1 MDPSWGSACP
11 VSALPGTFLLIAT
24 LTMTL
29 LFGMQYSLKVV
40 VVVLVLLMNALL
52 APYRCL
58 SPSVLVVL
66 LRFVYIFLPRP
77 VADAVK
83 TALLA
88 KAAPAGELLDADSD
102 VMAWR
107 RIQRLHFEADDPTSA
122 EDIKELYHRYVTA
135 CQSVLDKAEA
145 TLREVQE
152 LEIPNLRHPLCLL
165 KQWSSLPQAI
175 ERGDSMVRTI
185 ERERRIHS
193 RLSSHPSGISLTWS
207 TRRLLY
213 GALLRATPLFNDS
226 DIGFAAF
233 IDRLE
238 HSTEG
243 DTDKFVANLALLA
256 KHGGFSTIDK
266 FLKLGSQRSNNGGN
280 RRHQQGAKRPRFD
293 SKNEP
298 GNESNTNRS
307 WYSPQPQGTMS
318 TRDLASSSTRPK
330 PSDNSRRS
338 GPPHKRQSLPSSKP
352 PPTSSKPIT
361 CYRCGQITHSLLTS
375 HLRVL
380 SEKPE
385 GVDEVVS
392 VALDTMNSVNL
403 VTVSLAQRLGCSIS
417 SDLTRLTSLGNQS
430 SPGKATDIRL
440 FIVGKGIVSLHC
452 LVVADDALEQSCDC
466 EVLVGFRDLDRIG
479 AHVTIPRSVEAPAST
494 DVSWS
499 VLESSATDYLRSRVN
514 VWVPLVGAP
523 NFSARLRPISPS
535 DQSDTSEQKWVFEVH
550 DFSPGLLA
558 KLSAEAQKE
567 YWGEIQK
574 FRDNGWWLDSLPSN
588 AERPVRESPIDAFA
602 DLVDGLVVLNFYD
615 DLLLMVLCGS
625 RFPANKC
632 DDLRAIS
639 APCRHLG
646 LLWKIDDDRLS
657 DDLRVSR
664 RQAFSYAGRSFDP
677 LRCHSLAVL
686 AGLPGTR
693 GGILIISKPKPFALL
708 FLLSPT
714 MALAMVSVSI
724 QPGVMKLFGL
734 NWRILLEFCL
744 RYVLEAFNFV
754 NIQRV
759 VLYSDNSSAVH
770 WATQLVV
777 GTKSYDRIVIER
789 LIDLFD
795 SLISHIRGSALQSL
809 QDRDYCKSVLLFR
822 GINLLSIL
830 EALGVH
836 PGDRA
841 SFQWDE
847 EYKLLL
853 YRDIKLH
860 PAWYI
865 YACTPRSQYW
875 ILYRFHYSPLL
886 GCHRSAARC
895 VDAALSE
902 GWYFIR
908 MPRLLKK
915 WIRSCK
921 ICQLSKV
928 GGPNPVQPSLFRRGA
943 GRFSEV
949 QFDFLGPASPSPDDD
964 EPNGC
969 SYLAVLVDSGTQM
982 CMACPAKSTSVSSV
996 ISAVLQWCALF
1007 GPPTALQ
1014 LDSPPAHSSD
1024 KLFRF
1029 LTVMGVKRSLGI
1041 PRRPECQGRV
1051 ENVIKEIKLA
1061 ISTNSVASPGDL
1073 PWLENNHRVL
1083 RGPFVISAL
1092 HESNPFLYRLDG
1104 WSQGWVSLGQL
1115 LPYYSDEELRD
1126 FNRAVRPHQAYSVS
1140 TFRLGLPADVGIP
1153 IAEIST
1159 GDFVIYPCDADVD
1172 SSSSSEPRRTLY
1184 IMEVM
1189 DREGDT
1195 LQALSLN
1202 KDSKGCYKRPLVRE
1216 RPDFTWTIDV
1226 NSVVGAFKPTK
1237 TRRLPSK

>member
-102 VMAWR
+102 VTAWR

-535 DQSDTSEQKWVFEVH
+535 DQSDTSEQKWVFEVSWASTSSSSTAAPPGKVH

-588 AERPVRESPIDAFA
+588 AEVISPPVCTFPVCQGLLKSTRIRPCSDCRVLNRTLCSASYCGKTVGAIASIVRARYRPQYDVCFMDLEKAFLRLHIQSPKRPVRESPIDAFA

-677 LRCHSLAVL
+677 LRCHSLV
-686 AGLPGTR
+686 T
-693 GGILIISKPKPFALL
+693 
-708 FLLSPT
+708 
-714 MALAMVSVSI
+714 
-724 QPGVMKLFGL
+724 
-734 NWRILLEFCL
+734 
-744 RYVLEAFNFV
+744 
-754 NIQRV
+754 
-759 VLYSDNSSAVH
+759 H
-770 WATQLVV
+770 
-777 GTKSYDRIVIER
+777 
-789 LIDLFD
+789 
-795 SLISHIRGSALQSL
+795 
-809 QDRDYCKSVLLFR
+809 
-822 GINLLSIL
+822 
-830 EALGVH
+830 
-836 PGDRA
+836 
-841 SFQWDE
+841 QW
-847 EYKLLL
+847 
-853 YRDIKLH
+853 
-860 PAWYI
+860 
-865 YACTPRSQYW
+865 
-875 ILYRFHYSPLL
+875 
-886 GCHRSAARC
+886 
-895 VDAALSE
+895 
-902 GWYFIR
+902 
-908 MPRLLKK
+908 
-915 WIRSCK
+915 
-921 ICQLSKV
+921 
-928 GGPNPVQPSLFRRGA
+928 
-943 GRFSEV
+943 RFSPV
-949 QFDFLGPASPSPDDD
+949 
-964 EPNGC
+964 C
-969 SYLAVLVDSGTQM
+969 
-982 CMACPAKSTSVSSV
+982 
-996 ISAVLQWCALF
+996 
-1007 GPPTALQ
+1007 
-1014 LDSPPAHSSD
+1014 
-1024 KLFRF
+1024 
-1029 LTVMGVKRSLGI
+1029 
-1041 PRRPECQGRV
+1041 
-1051 ENVIKEIKLA
+1051 
-1061 ISTNSVASPGDL
+1061 
-1073 PWLENNHRVL
+1073 
-1083 RGPFVISAL
+1083 
-1092 HESNPFLYRLDG
+1092 
-1104 WSQGWVSLGQL
+1104 LGQ
-1115 LPYYSDEELRD
+1115 E
-1126 FNRAVRPHQAYSVS
+1126 VVS
-1140 TFRLGLPADVGIP
+1140 
-1153 IAEIST
+1153 
-1159 GDFVIYPCDADVD
+1159 
-1172 SSSSSEPRRTLY
+1172 
-1184 IMEVM
+1184 
-1189 DREGDT
+1189 
-1195 LQALSLN
+1195 
-1202 KDSKGCYKRPLVRE
+1202 
-1216 RPDFTWTIDV
+1216 
-1226 NSVVGAFKPTK
+1226 
-1237 TRRLPSK
+1237 